1 MTARADIL
9 AGRAV
14 IVVSIQDQ
22 IDKQLRIIRGK
33 MRAFSNAMSEIGGDL
48 FRGGIAGTVGS
59 IFPVKAFVEFDDQV
73 RFLRTKVV
81 GSQQEFEKLNK
92 EIRRL
97 GMTTSFSPLEVAQ
110 GATLLGQAGFSIPEI
125 MRALQPVLDL
135 GRGGMVDLSTSAN
148 ILANSLRAF
157 GIEARRAREVASMFI
172 ATTRLGTLDIVDL
185 GESLKYSQG
194 TFANLEAPI
203 ENVLGLLATLSNS
216 GLKASLAGTSLNSAF
231 QDMAANAED
240 FQKKLGVTF
249 DEKDFEEPLIILSK
263 ISAALEGMSKPQQI
277 TIVKEL
283 SNIRSARAIFGT
295 LLIGLDKLE
304 ANTEKIRLAA
314 KFDEART
321 SALYLD
327 DGLGGVFRRLKSGF
341 EEMLLA
347 FGNTT
352 EGPLTGLGEALKNL
366 TDTLSVLAEK
376 YPKMIQWL
384 VALPVLAVGAGAAL
398 LLLSTTLSKL
408 IILLG
413 PVLSLNWA
421 VWTGL
426 GIVLSGNI
434 KFAKELGGHLKE
446 IGVIWSKVFTLM
458 NPKALFTWL
467 SPMSG
472 FFGGLRK
479 ELVQTFAVSQKLSS
493 TGLILRPSSGGASL
507 ALQYNNV
514 HDAVKK
520 TTKEVLKLG
529 VARKAIEYKGPVG
542 GSSGGRQMDLFMT
555 GGTPTPKGQS
565 GSWIAPERT
574 IRPIGRRI
582 ARDIE
587 KALGN
592 IFKHAN
598 ITPAIID
605 RELRKIKLPSN
616 LMAQVKARINS
627 EIYASSRAA
636 FKQST
641 TVQGFFDFKDLERGL
656 ITVQPNRVISTKV
669 EQKWTYYVRGAA
681 KRITQ
686 AFKETV
692 ERGWDMGDI
701 RGPRTV
707 GASSPVSP
715 RVTRPAAGAGI
726 YRNIVKEAPKALS
739 LITRIRSLLSG
750 TISLFSGAGSS
761 LFSGVIKSGTAF
773 VNLTYT
779 LFMNI
784 GRVAKMTFSLLNV
797 FRRIFFTASGW
808 LMIIEFLVLFGDK
821 IPVIKDMLAAL
832 GNAFSQAFGVLHQMF
847 GELAKDLGL
856 VGEGIRALFSGDA
869 ESGIQKMKD
878 GFADLGETL
887 RNHLHWAWQ
896 AFMKEIE
903 PGVQR
908 IQVFFQGIM
917 EVFRLLGATVGAN
930 FSAWDQ
936 HMSGDGES
944 SLIDT
949 LKAITDPELM
959 KTSFLMIGSILKDI
973 LQAVLTIVSVIP
985 KGSEAWNATQAN
997 LARGINTAIEYSP
1010 IGYIGRKITG
1020 QDSFKPYS
1028 DERIAEWDDAAK
1040 AAQTRSRS
1048 IDQMLSGD
1056 LDKAWN
1062 EFEERIRNIG
1072 VSTFDNTR
1080 PSQEQLDSDRF
1091 WKNLVRTGR
1100 DYANDYLGQAG
1111 GYVAQFDLAL
1121 TDALRKGINYMQD
1134 SVEASDT
1141 QQQQLEQMR
1150 VQTRATVGSFEA
1162 ARHNRLQTFKTEQLQ
1177 EKTNDL
1183 LQQQNGILGNLDSK
1197 ANPFVFGS

>member
-59 IFPVKAFVEFDDQV
+59 IFPVKAFVDFDDQV
-73 RFLRTKVV
+73 RFLRTKVI
-81 GSQQEFEKLNK
+81 GSQQEFEKLTK

-110 GATLLGQAGFSIPEI
+110 GATLLGQAGFSIPEV
-125 MRALQPVLDL
+125 MGSLQSVLDL

-148 ILANSLRAF
+148 ILSNSLRAF
-157 GIEARRAREVASMFI
+157 GIEAKRSSEIASMFI
-172 ATTRLGTLDIVDL
+172 ATARLGTLDIVDL

-231 QDMAANAED
+231 QDMAANADALQE
-240 FQKKLGVTF
+240 KLGVVF
-249 DEKDFEEPLIILSK
+249 DEKDFQEPLIILSK
-263 ISAALEGMSKPQQI
+263 LSAALEGMSKPQQI
-277 TIVKEL
+277 TVVKEL

-304 ANTEKIRLAA
+304 ENTEKIRLAA

-321 SALYLD
+321 AAIFLD
-327 DGLGGVFRRLKSGF
+327 DGLGGVFRRLKSSF
-341 EEMLLA
+341 EDMLLA
-347 FGNTT
+347 FGKTT
-352 EGPLTGLGEALKNL
+352 EGPLTGLGKALKTL
-366 TDTLSVLAEK
+366 TDTLSVLAVK
-376 YPKMIQWL
+376 YPSMVQWL
-384 VALPVLAVGAGAAL
+384 MAIPILAIGAGTAL

-434 KFAKELGGHLKE
+434 KFAKELGGHLKD
-446 IGVIWSKVFTLM
+446 IGVIWSKVFTMM
-458 NPKALFTWL
+458 NPKVLFTWL

-479 ELVQTFAVSQKLSS
+479 ELVQTFAVSKKLGS
-493 TGLILRPSSGGASL
+493 TGLILRPSSGGVL
-507 ALQYNNV
+507 AL

-555 GGTPTPKGQS
+555 GGTSTRSGQS
-565 GSWIAPERT
+565 GSWVAPERT
-574 IRPIGRRI
+574 VRPIGRRI
-582 ARDIE
+582 ARDLE

-605 RELRKIKLPSN
+605 RELRKIKLPSS

-627 EIYASSRAA
+627 EIYASSKAA

-641 TVQGFFDFKDLERGL
+641 TVAGASQGFFDFKDLERGL
-656 ITVQPNRVISTKV
+656 ITVQPSRVISTKV
-669 EQKWTYYVRGAA
+669 EQKWTWHVRGAA

-686 AFKETV
+686 AFKETI

-726 YRNIVKEAPKALS
+726 YRNIIKEAPKALS
-739 LITRIRSLLSG
+739 LVTRIRSILSG
-750 TISLFSGAGSS
+750 TITSGK
-761 LFSGVIKSGTAF
+761 VF

-779 LFMNI
+779 LFKNI
-784 GRVAKMTFSLLNV
+784 WQVTKMTFSLLNV
-797 FRRIFFTASGW
+797 FRRIIFTASGW

-821 IPVIKDMLAAL
+821 IPIIKDMLAAL
-832 GNAFSQAFGVLHQMF
+832 GNAFSQSFGVLRQMF

-856 VGEGIRALFSGDA
+856 VGEGIRTLFSGDA

-878 GFADLGETL
+878 GFADVGETL
-887 RNHLHWAWQ
+887 RNHLSWAWQ

-959 KTSFLMIGSILKDI
+959 KEGFLMLGSILKDI
-973 LQAVLTIVSVIP
+973 LQAVLTVISVIP

-997 LARGINTAIEYSP
+997 LSRGVNTAIKYSP
-1010 IGYIGRKITG
+1010 LGWAESLNKWMTG
-1020 QDSFKPYS
+1020 QDVLKYS
-1028 DERIAEWDDAAK
+1028 DEYIAEHDDAAK

-1091 WKNLVRTGR
+1091 WKGLVRTGR

-1111 GYVAQFDLAL
+1111 GYVAQFDLAV
-1121 TDALRKGINYMQD
+1121 TDALRKGINFIKD
-1134 SVEASDT
+1134 SITADDT
-1141 QQQQLEQMR
+1141 QQQQQLEQMR

-1162 ARHNRLQTFKTEQLQ
+1162 TRHNRLQTFKTEQLQ

-1183 LQQQNGILGNLDSK
+1183 LQQQNGILGNIDSK